1 MRILIAPDSY
11 KGSLSALEV
20 ARAMKK
26 GMLKVFPEAEIVL
39 APIAD
44 GGEGTVDAL
53 VTATGGTIVR
63 ETVSGPL
70 GEPVDSF
77 WGILGD
83 SSAAV
88 IEMAAASGLTLI
100 PEAERNPRVT
110 SSRGTGQLMKSAMD
124 RGFRKLIIGMGGS
137 ATNDGGAGMARALGV
152 KFLDS
157 QGWELPEGGAAL
169 SDLAE
174 IDLSGID
181 SRIKETEIVVAC
193 DVDNPLCGPRGAS
206 EVYGPQKGAS
216 AEVIK
221 ELDAALENFGKVASM
236 STGRD
241 VAALPGA
248 GAAGGMGAGLMFFPP
263 AVLRPGIEIVFE
275 FLGLA
280 SLIQKA
286 DIVITGEGKTDFQ
299 TVFGKAPAG
308 VGDLAGHF
316 GKVALCISGSLGN
329 GAEKILNHGIQAAVS
344 IVPRPMSLNECMQSA
359 EILVEQ
365 AADRVARLLKAGM
378 ALTQTRKRD
387 V

>member
-11 KGSLSALEV
+11 KGSLSALEA
-20 ARAMKK
+20 ARAIQK
-26 GMLKVFPEAEIVL
+26 GMLEVFPEAEIVL

-53 VTATGGTIVR
+53 VTATGGTIIR

-181 SRIKETEIVVAC
+181 SRIEETEIVVAC

-216 AEVIK
+216 ADVIR
-221 ELDAALENFGKVASM
+221 EIDAALENFAKEASM

-248 GAAGGMGAGLMFFPP
+248 GAAGGMGAGLMFFTP

-299 TVFGKAPAG
+299 TPFGKGPAG

-316 GKVALCISGSLGN
+316 GKVAICISGSLGN
-329 GAEKILNHGIQAAVS
+329 GAEEVLNHGIQAVIS
-344 IVPRPMSLNECMQSA
+344 IIPRPMALNECMQSA

-378 ALTQTRKRD
+378 ALTQTQKRD

>member
-137 ATNDGGAGMARALGV
+137 ATNDGGAGMA
-152 KFLDS
+152 
-157 QGWELPEGGAAL
+157 
-169 SDLAE
+169 
-174 IDLSGID
+174 
-181 SRIKETEIVVAC
+181 
-193 DVDNPLCGPRGAS
+193 
-206 EVYGPQKGAS
+206 
-216 AEVIK
+216 
-221 ELDAALENFGKVASM
+221 
-236 STGRD
+236 
-241 VAALPGA
+241 
-248 GAAGGMGAGLMFFPP
+248 
-263 AVLRPGIEIVFE
+263 
-275 FLGLA
+275 
-280 SLIQKA
+280 
-286 DIVITGEGKTDFQ
+286 
-299 TVFGKAPAG
+299 
-308 VGDLAGHF
+308 
-316 GKVALCISGSLGN
+316 
-329 GAEKILNHGIQAAVS
+329 
-344 IVPRPMSLNECMQSA
+344 
-359 EILVEQ
+359 
-365 AADRVARLLKAGM
+365 
-378 ALTQTRKRD
+378 
-387 V
+387 